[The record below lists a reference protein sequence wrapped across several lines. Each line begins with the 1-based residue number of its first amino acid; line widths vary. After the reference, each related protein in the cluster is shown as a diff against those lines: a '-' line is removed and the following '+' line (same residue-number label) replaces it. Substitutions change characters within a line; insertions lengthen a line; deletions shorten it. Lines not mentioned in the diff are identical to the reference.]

1 MAATAEFDTA
11 TDSSRERAAPE
22 VELAVLGKRIP
33 NRKAI
38 CDVPA
43 LAEDIG
49 RLAAEHDDPVVRRG
63 AVLDL
68 LKQVLA
74 DATGEIRR
82 RLEATNDGAA
92 CVRGRAWLMDQV
104 IRLIATQAAD
114 REFPAT
120 NPTTSERIAV
130 TAVGGYGRGELAP
143 QSDIDLLF
151 LLPYKQ
157 TARCEQIV
165 EYTLYMLWDLGLKV
179 GHSTRSVSECIRQ
192 AHADITIRTAML
204 ESRFLWGDDA
214 LYDEMREKFM
224 ADIAS
229 SSPLEFVEQKLQ
241 ESDHRHQRMGDSRYV
256 VEPNIKDGKG
266 GLRDLH
272 TLFWIS
278 KYVYRIDDVSELVER
293 GVLDLGEA
301 QRFAQA
307 QKRLWTIR
315 CHLHYL
321 TGRPEERLTF
331 DVQPVIAERLG
342 YTDRAGAMAVERFMK
357 HYYLTA
363 KDVGD
368 LTRIFCAAIEAE
380 YKRRRRRFRLPK
392 MFGEERFGDFR
403 VEGDRITV
411 IDDHAF
417 ERDPVNIIRL
427 FHESHFRDL
436 MIHPHALRVITQNQN
451 LINADLRRD
460 PEANRLFLEILS
472 SERGPERNLRRMSEA
487 RVLGKFV
494 PDFGRVV
501 AQMQFDMYHTYTVD
515 EHTLVCLGVLH
526 AIEQGELKDIAPIAT
541 DVVHKVLSRRALY
554 VAMFLHDIAKG
565 RGGNHSI
572 LGERVARRVCPR
584 LGMTE
589 EETDTVAW
597 LIRWHLLMSDTAFKR
612 DIHDPKTVEDF
623 ARVVQSPER
632 LRLLL
637 VLTVADIRGVGP
649 HVWNGWK
656 AQLLR
661 DLYYA
666 TDEMLTGASSPA
678 KTGARVAAAKNKVT
692 EQLVGWTDAEIE
704 AHLGLGYD
712 PYWLGFD
719 TDTLVRHAWLVRRAQ
734 ASDARLVVEHRLDPD
749 REVTEVTVYA
759 ADHPGLFSRIAGA
772 MSAVGANIVDA
783 RIVTLANGMA
793 IDTFMIQDDKRQ
805 MFDRPDRLARLA
817 SAIERTLDGS
827 LRLEEQLEKKG
838 TLTGRRTRALKV
850 PPRVLIDQKASVTHT
865 VIEVNA
871 HDEPG
876 VLHRMT
882 RALARVGVQIHS
894 ATVSTY
900 GERFVDVFYVKDV
913 FGLKIDSARKLDEIR
928 AALLEALG
936 VQPEPS
942 KPEPPKPEASK
953 PEVSKAEPKKEARKK
968 QGS

>member
-1 MAATAEFDTA
+1 VAAIAEI
-11 TDSSRERAAPE
+11 DSQTGSTPRPPE
-22 VELAVLGKRIP
+22 PPSVELAVLGKRVP

-43 LAEDIG
+43 LTAAIAT
-49 RLAAEHDDPVVRRG
+49 AAEAKSGTDLR
-63 AVLDL
+63 AFILDRV
-68 LKQVLA
+68 KAALA
-74 DATGEIRR
+74 DGMAEIRR

-92 CVRGRAWLMDQV
+92 CVRGRAWLMDQIIGV
-104 IRLIATQAAD
+104 IAAHAAE
-114 REFPAT
+114 REYPAM

-130 TAVGGYGRGELAP
+130 IAVGGYGRGELAP

-165 EYTLYMLWDLGLKV
+165 EFMLYLLWDLGLKV
-179 GHSTRSVSECIRQ
+179 GHSTRSADECLRQ
-192 AHADITIRTAML
+192 ANADLTIRTALL
-204 ESRFLWGDDA
+204 ESRFLCGDED
-214 LYDEMREKFM
+214 LYADMRGRFL
-224 ADIAS
+224 ADIAAA
-229 SSPLEFVEQKLQ
+229 SPLEFVEQKLH
-241 ESDHRHQRMGDSRYV
+241 ESDLRHQRMGDSRYV

-278 KYVYRIDDVSELVER
+278 KYVYRVDDVSELVGR
-293 GVLDLGEA
+293 GVLDLEEA
-301 QRFAQA
+301 RRFAKA
-307 QKRLWTIR
+307 QKVLWTIR

-342 YTDRAGAMAVERFMK
+342 YTARAGSKAVERFMK

-380 YKRRRRRFRLPK
+380 HKRRRRRVRLPSLW
-392 MFGEERFGDFR
+392 GETRFGDFR

-411 IDDHAF
+411 IDDGAF
-417 ERDPVNIIRL
+417 ERDPVNLIRL
-427 FHESHFRDL
+427 FHESHARDL
-436 MIHPHALRVITQNQN
+436 MIHPHALRLITKHQR
-451 LINADLRRD
+451 LIGKELRRD
-460 PEANRLFLEILS
+460 PEANRLFLDLLTS
-472 SERGPERNLRRMSEA
+472 KKGPERILRRMSEA
-487 RVLGKFV
+487 RVLGRFI

-526 AIEQGELKDIAPIAT
+526 AIEQGALKEIAPIAT

-554 VAMFLHDIAKG
+554 VALFLHDIAKG
-565 RGGNHSI
+565 RGGDHSV
-572 LGERVARRVCPR
+572 LGEKVARRVCPR

-589 EETDTVAW
+589 EETDSVAW
-597 LIRWHLLMSDTAFKR
+597 LVRWHLLMSDTAFKR

-623 ARVVQSPER
+623 ARIVQSPER

-661 DLYYA
+661 DLYWA
-666 TDEMLTGASSPA
+666 TDEVLSGSSSP
-678 KTGARVAAAKNKVT
+678 KNTQLRVAAAKDRVAEK
-692 EQLVGWTDAEIE
+692 LVGWTEAEIDGFL
-704 AHLGLGYD
+704 ALGYD

-719 TDTLVRHAWLVRRAQ
+719 TDTLVRHAELVRRAK
-734 ASDARLVVEHRLDPD
+734 AAGRNLVVEHRLDPH
-749 REVTEVTVYA
+749 REVTEVTVYT

-772 MSAVGANIVDA
+772 MSATGANIVDA
-783 RIVTLANGMA
+783 RIVTLADGMA

-805 MFDRPDRLARLA
+805 MFDRPDRLAKLA
-817 SAIERTLDGS
+817 SAIQRTMDGS
-827 LRLEEQLEKKG
+827 LRLEEEIDSRQ
-838 TLTGRRTRALKV
+838 TLTARRAKAMKV

-894 ATVSTY
+894 ATISTY

-913 FGLKIDSARKLDEIR
+913 FGLKIDSARKLDEVR
-928 AALLEALG
+928 AALLAALG
-936 VQPEPS
+936 VEP
-942 KPEPPKPEASK
+942 
-953 PEVSKAEPKKEARKK
+953 
-968 QGS
+968 G

>member
-1 MAATAEFDTA
+1 LAATAEFETSAETGRD
-11 TDSSRERAAPE
+11 RAQPR
-22 VELAVLGKRIP
+22 VELAVLGKRVP

-38 CDVPA
+38 CDLPALEARIAETADTVSDATARRAAILDQLKSA
-43 LAEDIG
+43 LAE
-49 RLAAEHDDPVVRRG
+49 
-63 AVLDL
+63 
-68 LKQVLA
+68 
-74 DATGEIRR
+74 ATAEIRR

-104 IRLIATQAAD
+104 IDLIASHAAD
-114 REFPAT
+114 REYPAT
-120 NPTTSERIAV
+120 NPTTSERISV
-130 TAVGGYGRGELAP
+130 IAVGGYGRGELAP
-143 QSDIDLLF
+143 ESDIDLLF

-165 EYTLYMLWDLGLKV
+165 EYMLYLLWDLGLKV
-179 GHSTRSVSECIRQ
+179 GHSTRSVAECIRQ
-192 AHADITIRTAML
+192 ANADITIRTAML
-204 ESRFLWGDDA
+204 ESRYLWGDEA
-214 LYDEMREKFM
+214 LYEELRTTFM
-224 ADIAS
+224 ADVAS
-229 SSPLEFVEQKLQ
+229 GSPLEFVEQKLQ
-241 ESDHRHQRMGDSRYV
+241 ESDNRHRRMGDSRYV

-293 GVLDLGEA
+293 GVLDLAEA
-301 QRFAQA
+301 RRFAQA

-321 TGRPEERLTF
+321 TERPEERLTF
-331 DVQPVIAERLG
+331 DVQPVIAQRLG
-342 YTDRAGAMAVERFMK
+342 YTDRAGAIAVERFMK

-380 YKRRRRRFRLPK
+380 YKRRRRRFRLPSL
-392 MFGEERFGDFR
+392 FGETRFGDFR
-403 VEGDRITV
+403 VDGDRINV

-427 FHESHFRDL
+427 FHESHVRDL
-436 MIHPHALRVITQNQN
+436 MIHPRALRLITQNQD
-451 LINADLRRD
+451 LINAELRKD
-460 PEANRLFLEILS
+460 PEANRLFLEILT
-472 SERGPERNLRRMSEA
+472 SERGPERILRRMSEA

-526 AIEQGELKDIAPIAT
+526 AIEQGELKEIAPIAT

-554 VAMFLHDIAKG
+554 VALFLHDIAKG
-565 RGGNHSI
+565 RGGDHSI
-572 LGERVARRVCPR
+572 LGERVARRVAPR

-597 LIRWHLLMSDTAFKR
+597 LVRWHLLMANTAFKR

-623 ARVVQSPER
+623 ARIVQSPER

-666 TDEMLTGASSPA
+666 TDELLSGASSP
-678 KTGARVAAAKNKVT
+678 KNTGARVAAAKKKVADELT
-692 EQLVGWTDAEIE
+692 TWSPEEIE
-704 AHLGLGYD
+704 AHLALGYD

-719 TDTLVRHAWLVRRAQ
+719 TETLVRHAWLVRRAK
-734 ASDARLVVEHRLDPD
+734 ASDARLVVEHRLDPH

-759 ADHPGLFSRIAGA
+759 GDHPGLFSRIAGA
-772 MSAVGANIVDA
+772 MSASGANIVDA
-783 RIVTLANGMA
+783 RIVTLADGMA

-805 MFDRPDRLARLA
+805 VFERPDKLARLA

-827 LRLEEQLEKKG
+827 LKLEEQLEKKG
-838 TLTGRRTRALKV
+838 SLTARRTRAMKV

-894 ATVSTY
+894 ATISTY

-928 AALLEALG
+928 TALMEALG
-936 VQPEPS
+936 VGD
-942 KPEPPKPEASK
+942 K
-953 PEVSKAEPKKEARKK
+953 
-968 QGS
+968 G

>member
-1 MAATAEFDTA
+1 MAALAEAEERLDTG
-11 TDSSRERAAPE
+11 RPRPG
-22 VELAVLGKRIP
+22 VELAVLGKRVP

-38 CDVPA
+38 CDVDG
-43 LAEDIG
+43 LRDRIG
-49 RLAAEHDDPVVRRG
+49 EAAERDDAMDRRAALL
-63 AVLDL
+63 AVM
-68 LKQVLA
+68 KQALGDGTA
-74 DATGEIRR
+74 EIRR
-82 RLEATNDGAA
+82 RLEASNDGAA
-92 CVRGRAWLMDQV
+92 CVRGQAWLMDEL
-104 IRLIATQAAD
+104 IRLIAIHAA
-114 REFPAT
+114 EFEYPAT

-130 TAVGGYGRGELAP
+130 VAVGGYGRGELAP

-165 EYTLYMLWDLGLKV
+165 EYMLYMLWDMGLKV
-179 GHSTRSVSECIRQ
+179 GHSTRSGEECVRQ
-192 AHADITIRTAML
+192 AKADLTIRTALL
-204 ESRFLWGDDA
+204 ESRFLWGDQD
-214 LYDEMREKFM
+214 LYDDMRQRFFAEV
-224 ADIAS
+224 AAG
-229 SSPLEFVEQKLQ
+229 SPLDFVEDKLQ
-241 ESDHRHQRMGDSRYV
+241 ESDDRHRRMGDSRYV

-272 TLFWIS
+272 TLFWIA
-278 KYVYRIDDVSELVER
+278 KYVYRIDDVSELVSL
-293 GVLDLGEA
+293 GVLDLSEA
-301 QRFAQA
+301 RMFAQA
-307 QKRLWTIR
+307 QKRLWAIR

-342 YTDRAGAMAVERFMK
+342 YTDRAGAVAGAVAVERFMK

-368 LTRIFCAAIEAE
+368 LTRILCTAIEAE
-380 YKRRRRRFRLPK
+380 HERRWRRIRLPRLW
-392 MFGEERFGDFR
+392 GEERLGDLKI
-403 VEGDRITV
+403 EGDRITV
-411 IDDHAF
+411 VDDGVFA
-417 ERDPVNIIRL
+417 RDPVTIIRL
-427 FHESHFRDL
+427 FHEAQARDL
-436 MIHPHALRVITQNQN
+436 MIHPRALRLITQN
-451 LINADLRRD
+451 LKRINADLRRD
-460 PEANRLFLEILS
+460 PVANRLFLEMLTS
-472 SERGPERNLRRMSEA
+472 PKGPERILRRMSEA
-487 RVLGKFV
+487 QVLGKFV

-501 AQMQFDMYHTYTVD
+501 AQMQFDMYHIYTVD

-526 AIEQGELKDIAPIAT
+526 AIERGELAEIAPIAT

-554 VAMFLHDIAKG
+554 VALFLHDIAKG
-565 RGGNHSI
+565 RGGDHSV

-597 LIRWHLLMSDTAFKR
+597 LIRWHLLMSNTAFKR

-623 ARVVQSPER
+623 AKIVQSPER

-666 TDEMLTGASSPA
+666 TDEVLSGASSP
-678 KTGARVAAAKNKVT
+678 KNTRTRVEAAK
-692 EQLVGWTDAEIE
+692 QRLVDRLSDWSRAQIDE
-704 AHLGLGYD
+704 HLTLGYV
-712 PYWLGFD
+712 PYWLAFD
-719 TDTLVRHAWLVRRAQ
+719 PETHEHHARLIRRASQ
-734 ASDARLVVEHRLDPD
+734 EDAHLVVEHRLDPY

-772 MSAVGANIVDA
+772 MATAGANIVDA
-783 RIVTLANGMA
+783 RIFTLANGMA
-793 IDTFMIQDDKRQ
+793 LDTFMIQDDKRRI
-805 MFDRPDRLARLA
+805 FDRPDRLARLA
-817 SAIERTLDGS
+817 SAIERMLDGT
-827 LRLEEQLEKKG
+827 LELAPAIEARQSAIA
-838 TLTGRRTRALKV
+838 RRSRVLKV

-871 HDEPG
+871 RDEPG

-882 RALARVGVQIHS
+882 RALAQVGVQIHS
-894 ATVSTY
+894 ASISTF

-913 FGLKIDSARKLDEIR
+913 FGLKIDSKVKLDEIR
-928 AALLEALG
+928 TRLLAVLG
-936 VQPEPS
+936 VDVETT
-942 KPEPPKPEASK
+942 EGET
-953 PEVSKAEPKKEARKK
+953 ARP
-968 QGS
+968 QGSGTSDSGREPG